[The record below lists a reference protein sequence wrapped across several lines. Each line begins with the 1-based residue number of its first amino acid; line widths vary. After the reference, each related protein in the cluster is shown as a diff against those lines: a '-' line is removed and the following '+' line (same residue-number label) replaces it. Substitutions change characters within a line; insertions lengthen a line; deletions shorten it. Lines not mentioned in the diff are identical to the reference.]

1 MIRQTTRLPSAN
13 MGNYGKVG
21 IKAWAVEDRPRE
33 KMISRGLSAVT
44 DAELIAIL
52 ISSGNSRESAV
63 ELSRRIMDSVH
74 HNLNELGKLNC
85 DELMKFRGIG
95 QAKAITLIAAMELGR
110 RRNQSE
116 ALDNGQ
122 IRGSR
127 DAADYLRPEIG
138 DLAYEEFW
146 VLFLNRQNK
155 VIDKRKLSQGGMTG
169 TVIDVRLVLKLALEK
184 HATSMIFC
192 HNHPSGNLDPSDAD
206 KKITKQLKEAAAVME
221 IPVIDHLIVTQA
233 GYFSFADE
241 GLL

>member
-1 MIRQTTRLPSAN
+1 

-21 IKAWAVEDRPRE
+21 IKSWAVEDRPRE
-33 KMISRGLSAVT
+33 KMISRGLSALT

-63 ELSRRIMDSVH
+63 ELSRRIMDSIH

-85 DELMKFRGIG
+85 DELKKFRGIG

-122 IRGSR
+122 IKGSR

-169 TVIDVRLVLKLALEK
+169 TVIDVRMVLKLALEK
-184 HATSMIFC
+184 HATSMIIC

-206 KKITKQLKEAAAVME
+206 KKITKQMKEAAALME

>member
-1 MIRQTTRLPSAN
+1 MIRQTTRLPSPN

-33 KMISRGLSAVT
+33 KLVSRGLSALT

-63 ELSRRIMDSVH
+63 ELSRRIMDSIH

-85 DELMKFRGIG
+85 DELKKFRGIG

-110 RRNQSE
+110 RKNQSE

-122 IRGSR
+122 IKGSR
-127 DAADYLRPEIG
+127 DAANYLRPEIG

-155 VIDKRKLSQGGMTG
+155 VIEKRKLSQGGMTG
-169 TVIDVRLVLKLALEK
+169 TVIDVRLILKLALEK

-206 KKITKQLKEAAAVME
+206 RKITKQLKEAAALME
-221 IPVIDHLIVTQA
+221 IPVVDHLIVTQS

>member
-1 MIRQTTRLPSAN
+1 MIRQTTRASSGN

-33 KMISRGLSAVT
+33 KLISRGLSALT
-44 DAELIAIL
+44 DGELIAIL

-63 ELSRRIMDSVH
+63 ELSRRIMDSIH

-85 DELMKFRGIG
+85 DELKKFRGIG

-122 IRGSR
+122 IKGSR

-169 TVIDVRLVLKLALEK
+169 TVIDVRMVLKLALEK
-184 HATSMIFC
+184 HATSMILC

-206 KKITKQLKEAAAVME
+206 RKITRQMKEAAALME

>member
-1 MIRQTTRLPSAN
+1 MIRQTTRSSSGN

-21 IKAWAVEDRPRE
+21 IKSWAVEDRPRE
-33 KMISRGLSAVT
+33 KMISRGLSALT

-63 ELSRRIMDSVH
+63 ELSRRIMDSIH

-85 DELMKFRGIG
+85 DELKKFRGIG

-122 IRGSR
+122 IKGSR

-169 TVIDVRLVLKLALEK
+169 TVIDVRMVLKLALEK
-184 HATSMIFC
+184 HATSMIIC

-206 KKITKQLKEAAAVME
+206 KKITKQMKEAAALME

>member
-1 MIRQTTRLPSAN
+1 

-33 KMISRGLSAVT
+33 KLISRGLSALT

-63 ELSRRIMDSVH
+63 ELSRRIMDSIH

-85 DELMKFRGIG
+85 DELKKFRGIG

-122 IRGSR
+122 IKGSR

-169 TVIDVRLVLKLALEK
+169 TVIDVRMVLKLALEK
-184 HATSMIFC
+184 HATSMILC
-192 HNHPSGNLDPSDAD
+192 HNHPSGNLDPSEAD
-206 KKITKQLKEAAAVME
+206 KKITRQLKEAAALME

>member
-1 MIRQTTRLPSAN
+1 MIWQTTRLASEN

-33 KMISRGLSAVT
+33 KLISRGLSALT

-63 ELSRRIMDSVH
+63 ELSRRIMDSIH

-85 DELMKFRGIG
+85 DELKKFRGIG

-122 IRGSR
+122 IKGSR

-169 TVIDVRLVLKLALEK
+169 TVIDVRMVLKLALEK
-184 HATSMIFC
+184 HATSMILC
-192 HNHPSGNLDPSDAD
+192 HNHPSGNLDPSEAD
-206 KKITKQLKEAAAVME
+206 KKITKQMKEAAALME

>member
-1 MIRQTTRLPSAN
+1 MIRQTTRLPSEN

-33 KMISRGLSAVT
+33 KLISRGLSALT

-63 ELSRRIMDSVH
+63 ELSRRIMDSIH

-85 DELMKFRGIG
+85 DELKKFRGIG

-122 IRGSR
+122 IKGSR

-192 HNHPSGNLDPSDAD
+192 HNHPSGNLDPSEAD

>member
-1 MIRQTTRLPSAN
+1 MIRQTTRRPSTN

-33 KMISRGLSAVT
+33 KLISRGLSALT

-63 ELSRRIMDSVH
+63 ELSRRIMDSIH

-85 DELMKFRGIG
+85 DELKKFRGIG

-122 IRGSR
+122 IKGSR

-192 HNHPSGNLDPSDAD
+192 HNHPSGNLDPSEAD

>member
-1 MIRQTTRLPSAN
+1 MIRQTTRLPSEN

-21 IKAWAVEDRPRE
+21 IKAWAVEDSPRE
-33 KMISRGLSAVT
+33 NLISRGLSALT

-63 ELSRRIMDSVH
+63 ELSRRIMDSIH

-85 DELMKFRGIG
+85 DELKKFRGIG

-122 IRGSR
+122 IKGSR

>member
-1 MIRQTTRLPSAN
+1 
-13 MGNYGKVG
+13 MGHYGKVG

-33 KMISRGLSAVT
+33 KLVSRGLSALT

-63 ELSRRIMDSVH
+63 ELSRRIMDSIH

-85 DELMKFRGIG
+85 DELRRFRGIG

-122 IRGSR
+122 IKGSR
-127 DAADYLRPEIG
+127 DAANYLRPEIG

-155 VIDKRKLSQGGMTG
+155 VIEKRKLSQGGMTG

-206 KKITKQLKEAAAVME
+206 RKITKQLKEAAALME
-221 IPVIDHLIVTQA
+221 IPVVDHLIVTQA

-241 GLL
+241 GML